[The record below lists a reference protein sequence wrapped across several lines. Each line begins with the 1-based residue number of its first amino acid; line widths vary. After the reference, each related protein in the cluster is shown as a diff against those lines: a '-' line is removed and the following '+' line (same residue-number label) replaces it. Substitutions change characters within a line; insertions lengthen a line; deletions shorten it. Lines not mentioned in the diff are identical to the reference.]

1 MELKTKYQYT
11 YFIYPYVIKNNKY
24 IKYIMK
30 LLKNKNVNLKI
41 FQKDKDWDIYQYFL
55 PKVRDYMFSSFG
67 FSKAKIKTLE
77 QMSIDTKAAVLAKY
91 PCTMFEY
98 NIKDDIQGKA
108 GYKDGIFFK
117 IQKIDLI
124 CFNTGI
130 CFLCMKTNIEETEE
144 FANILNFNY
153 KFRDINQEYN
163 NLNNYDNI
171 RVQTDTFT
179 NMQEITNFIKEIT
192 GPNID
197 ASKLD
202 LETERFLTYSYACI
216 DQEAWN
222 NTTDFNNIKDNF
234 IKYAKILPN
243 DNSVDYSKENMKIVS
258 EWKYAKLG
266 ITKTGV
272 CLFSSTFDMNN
283 YTILPQQYEMQYLYT
298 YLFILYKKIYL
309 KKISLDFSSTSDM
322 IKVKKEFVDFTKK
335 IWIQEVTEDDIGTA
349 IYHSIKE
356 VLEIDELYYK
366 SKNKYD
372 ILYKELNV
380 EKNSK
385 INKVILLLLAVS
397 LLFNIGNFIALIL
410 S

>member
-1 MELKTKYQYT
+1 
-11 YFIYPYVIKNNKY
+11 
-24 IKYIMK
+24 
-30 LLKNKNVNLKI
+30 
-41 FQKDKDWDIYQYFL
+41 
-55 PKVRDYMFSSFG
+55 MFSSFG